1 MDMNDLEGLGRLV
14 IAAICGA
21 FIGYERSARLKNAG
35 IRTHI
40 IVALGAA
47 LTMLISK
54 YGFYDLLQSRGIGLD
69 PSRIAAQIISGISFI
84 GAGTILVR
92 GEGVN
97 GLTTAAGVWATAA
110 VGMAIGSGLYFI
122 GFTAAVLIVASQY
135 LFRDNIMLKY
145 LLKRKHFHCQIIMKN
160 DSTSLKAIQKMFN
173 ERGFSKNT
181 FSISNI
187 NDNRIT
193 VELEGVLS
201 AENNI
206 DSVLMRIAEN
216 AAVVEVRRED

>member
-1 MDMNDLEGLGRLV
+1 LHTIDIEGCYRLL
-14 IAAICGA
+14 IAAVCGA

-54 YGFYDLLQSRGIGLD
+54 YGFYDLLQNPGIGLD

-92 GEGVN
+92 GDGVN

-122 GFTAAVLIVASQY
+122 GIIASILIVASQY
-135 LFRDNIMLKY
+135 LFRDNLVLKY
-145 LLKRKHFHCQIIMKN
+145 LLKRKHFHCQIILEN
-160 DSTSLKAIQKMFN
+160 SDATLETIQKVF
-173 ERGFSKNT
+173 EGGGFTKTT
-181 FSISNI
+181 FSINNVN
-187 NDNRIT
+187 NDRIT
-193 VELEGVLS
+193 VELEGVLTVG
-201 AENNI
+201 NDI
-206 DSVLMRIAEN
+206 DAVLMKIAEN
-216 AAVVEVRRED
+216 PAVVGVRRED

>member
-1 MDMNDLEGLGRLV
+1 MMDIEWSYRLIV
-14 IAAICGA
+14 AAICGA

-35 IRTHI
+35 IRTHV

-47 LTMLISK
+47 LAMLISK
-54 YGFYDLLQSRGIGLD
+54 YGFYDLLQMRGVELD

-122 GFTAAVLIVASQY
+122 GIAAAVLIVTSQS
-135 LFRDNIMLKY
+135 LFRDSFFLKY
-145 LLKRKHFHCQIIMKN
+145 LLKRKHFHCRVI
-160 DSTSLKAIQKMFN
+160 LKAEETTLKSIQDIFDDV
-173 ERGFSKNT
+173 GFLNNN
-181 FSISNI
+181 FSINTVTDS
-187 NDNRIT
+187 RVT

-201 AENNI
+201 TKDDIDTVLVKIAKHAE
-206 DSVLMRIAEN
+206 VLEIQ
-216 AAVVEVRRED
+216 RED

>member
-145 LLKRKHFHCQIIMKN
+145 LLKR
-160 DSTSLKAIQKMFN
+160 
-173 ERGFSKNT
+173 
-181 FSISNI
+181 
-187 NDNRIT
+187 
-193 VELEGVLS
+193 
-201 AENNI
+201 
-206 DSVLMRIAEN
+206 
-216 AAVVEVRRED
+216 

>member
-1 MDMNDLEGLGRLV
+1 MQAMDLDWCFRLV
-14 IAAICGA
+14 VAAICGG

-47 LTMLISK
+47 LAMLISK
-54 YGFYDLLQSRGIGLD
+54 YGFYDLLQHPGIGLD

-92 GEGVN
+92 GAGVN

-122 GFTAAVLIVASQY
+122 GIAAALLIVASQS
-135 LFRDNIMLKY
+135 LFRDNLVLKY
-145 LLKRKHFHCQIIMKN
+145 L
-160 DSTSLKAIQKMFN
+160 
-173 ERGFSKNT
+173 
-181 FSISNI
+181 
-187 NDNRIT
+187 
-193 VELEGVLS
+193 
-201 AENNI
+201 
-206 DSVLMRIAEN
+206 
-216 AAVVEVRRED
+216 

>member
-1 MDMNDLEGLGRLV
+1 MQAMDLDWCFRLV
-14 IAAICGA
+14 VAAICGG

-47 LTMLISK
+47 LAMLISK
-54 YGFYDLLQSRGIGLD
+54 YGFYDLLQHPGIGLD

-92 GEGVN
+92 GAGVN

-122 GFTAAVLIVASQY
+122 GIAAALLIVASQS
-135 LFRDNIMLKY
+135 LFRDNLVLKY
-145 LLKRKHFHCQIIMKN
+145 LLRHKHFHCQILLKN
-160 DSTSLKAIQKMFN
+160 DATNLSTIHAIFHDV
-173 ERGFSKNT
+173 GFTRNT
-181 FSISNI
+181 FSISNVTTE
-187 NDNRIT
+187 RIT
-193 VELEGVLS
+193 VELEGILTDKQD
-201 AENNI
+201 I
-206 DSVLMRIAEN
+206 DAVLMKIAKN
-216 AAVVEVRRED
+216 PAVVEVQRED